1 MINDQEL
8 ILKSPAKINLGLKII
23 EKRDD
28 GYHEIETIFQMVSLF
43 DTLTFRNLQSGIVL
57 KTDQDKLPVDETNL
71 VVKAAKLLQQET
83 GTQKGVEIFLEKKI
97 PVGAGLGGGSGNAA
111 FTLMGLNNLWE
122 LHLKKKDLMK
132 LAITLGSDVPFFL
145 SGCSSAIGKGRG
157 EILTPFENRSNI
169 HVVVV
174 SPNIYV
180 STGSIYKELNLGLT
194 SNSKDINI
202 LSSLLVK
209 GRIAELGSYLYNDLE
224 TVVCK
229 RYPALT
235 EIKKKLMNSGAV
247 GALVSGSGSSV
258 FGIYLQQETARKA
271 TTKLI
276 SKEWQVFLTET
287 IN

>member
-1 MINDQEL
+1 MINDQKL
-8 ILKSPAKINLGLKII
+8 VLKSPAKINLGLKII
-23 EKRDD
+23 KKRDD

-43 DTLTFRNLQSGIVL
+43 DTLTFRSIQVGIVL
-57 KTDQDKLPVDETNL
+57 KTDRDKLPVGETNL

-83 GTQKGVEIFLEKKI
+83 GIQKGVEIFLEKKI

-122 LHLKKKDLMK
+122 LHLKKKELMK

-145 SGCSSAIGKGRG
+145 SDCSSAIGKGRG

-169 HVVVV
+169 HVVLV
-174 SPNIYV
+174 SPNIHI
-180 STGSIYKELNLGLT
+180 STGSIYKEMNLGLT

-202 LSSLLVK
+202 LRSLMVK
-209 GRIAELGSYLYNDLE
+209 GRITELGSYLYNDLE

-235 EIKKKLMNSGAV
+235 EIKKKLINSGAV

>member
-28 GYHEIETIFQMVSLF
+28 GYHEIETIFQMVRLF

>member
-1 MINDQEL
+1 MINDQKL
-8 ILKSPAKINLGLKII
+8 VLKSPAKINLGLKII
-23 EKRDD
+23 KKRDD

-43 DTLTFRNLQSGIVL
+43 DTLTFRSIQVGIVL
-57 KTDQDKLPVDETNL
+57 KTDRDKLPVGETNL

-83 GTQKGVEIFLEKKI
+83 GIQKGVEIFLEKKI

-145 SGCSSAIGKGRG
+145 SDCSAAIGKGRG

-169 HVVVV
+169 HVVIV
-174 SPNIYV
+174 SPNIHI
-180 STGSIYKELNLGLT
+180 STGSIYKEMNLGLT

-202 LSSLLVK
+202 LRSLLVK
-209 GRIAELGSYLYNDLE
+209 GRITELGSYLYNDLE

-235 EIKKKLMNSGAV
+235 EIKKKLINSGAV

>member
-1 MINDQEL
+1 MINGQKL
-8 ILKSPAKINLGLKII
+8 ILKSSAKINLGLKII

-57 KTDQDKLPVDETNL
+57 KTDQNKLPVDETNL

-83 GTQKGVEIFLEKKI
+83 GTQKGVEIFLQKKI

-132 LAITLGSDVPFFL
+132 FAITLGSDVPFFL
-145 SGCSSAIGKGRG
+145 SGCSAAIGKGRG

-169 HVVVV
+169 HVIVV

-202 LSSLLVK
+202 LRSLLVK
-209 GRIAELGSYLYNDLE
+209 GKIAELGSYLYNDLE

-229 RYPALT
+229 RHPALT
-235 EIKKKLMNSGAV
+235 EIKKKLINSGAV